1 MSTPRF
7 APNSDGGAG
16 FTLAKDSDGG
26 RQARPTTSS
35 PTTGGP
41 NIGGGSTDP
50 ISTADS
56 WGALAQF
63 TSARIALGRAGGS
76 ARTATLLDFRLS
88 HARAR
93 DAVQMEFHVDPLCA
107 ALGRAG
113 IETVRVE
120 TAAADRRT
128 FLVRPDLGRRLAP
141 ESRAA
146 LVTRRSQ
153 LGRRDLA
160 IIVSDG
166 LSALA
171 AERQVGPVLTHL
183 VPLLRA
189 AGWSLYPIFVA
200 PFARVKLQD
209 ELGELLGARHT
220 LMLLGERPGLGS
232 PDSLGAYFTFTP
244 RAACTDAD
252 RNCVSNIRPE
262 GYSPKAAAQK
272 LAQLLCESARRGISG
287 VALKDTGDGLP
298 YLAESAT
305 WAIA

>member
-1 MSTPRF
+1 L
-7 APNSDGGAG
+7 GA
-16 FTLAKDSDGG
+16 A
-26 RQARPTTSS
+26 AASS
-35 PTTGGP
+35 A
-41 NIGGGSTDP
+41 
-50 ISTADS
+50 TADS

-76 ARTATLLDFRLS
+76 ARTSTLLDFRLS

-93 DAVQMEFHVDPLCA
+93 DAVQMEFHVDPLSA

-113 IETVRVE
+113 LETVRLE

-128 FLVRPDLGRRLAP
+128 FLVRPDLGRRLAA
-141 ESRAA
+141 EARAA
-146 LVTRRSQ
+146 LVTRRGQ
-153 LGRRDLA
+153 WGRRDLA

-171 AERQVGPVLTHL
+171 AERQVGPVVTHL

-189 AGWSLYPIFVA
+189 AGWSLYPIFLA
-200 PFARVKLQD
+200 PFGRVKLQD

-262 GYSPKAAAQK
+262 GLSPKAAAQK
-272 LAQLLCESARRGISG
+272 LAQLLLESARRGISG
-287 VALKDTGDGLP
+287 VALKDTGDVVPLP
-298 YLAESAT
+298 TDHAT
-305 WAIA
+305 RAIA